1 MAFAA
6 TFLASGKIAGAVS
19 RRGNGTSLATAASNQ
34 HIRKSPIQAR
44 HVVLALFVLL
54 IVFVILTREI
64 TLLDPNSFL
73 RQRYAP
79 ISWLMFAHGIPG
91 AIALFLGI
99 FQFSD
104 RLRKRHLQLHRVL
117 GRTYVGCAFVSAPIA
132 VAVSMRLPMPTLL
145 MASIIHASGWILT
158 TATGL
163 YCARTGRIQQ
173 HREWMIRSYPL
184 AMVFIVARAIGKI
197 PAIERMG
204 LVGVETVVWTV
215 IATAC
220 FLPSF
225 LLAWQA
231 LAVNRKPAKVR
242 TAAA

>member
-1 MAFAA
+1 M
-6 TFLASGKIAGAVS
+6 
-19 RRGNGTSLATAASNQ
+19 ATAVPTRQ
-34 HIRKSPIQAR
+34 IRKSPIQAR
-44 HVVLALFVLL
+44 HVVLGVFILL
-54 IVFVILTREI
+54 LVFVVLTREI

-73 RQRYAP
+73 RHRYARIP
-79 ISWLMFAHGIPG
+79 WLLAAHGIPG
-91 AIALFLGI
+91 AIALLLGI
-99 FQFSD
+99 FQLSD

-117 GRTYVGCAFVSAPIA
+117 GRIYVGCALTSAPLA
-132 VAVSMRLPMPTLL
+132 VAVAAMLPTSSLL
-145 MASIIHASGWILT
+145 MASAVHSAGWILT

-184 AMVFIVARAIGKI
+184 AMVFVVARAIGKI

-204 LVGVETVVWTV
+204 PLGVESVVWTV

-231 LAVNRKPAKVR
+231 LASSRKPVKVR
-242 TAAA
+242 AAA